1 MFYDTGPRGLYY
13 KNITIVKDTSRV
25 FRLMPQLGASLTIVI
40 LTTLEVAFMLLES
53 PIMLLESPIMLL
65 ENIYSTGV
73 THDALHIFIVQA
85 TGF

>member
-13 KNITIVKDTSRV
+13 KNITIVNDTSRV
-25 FRLMPQLGASLTIVI
+25 VSLMPQLGASLAIII
-40 LTTLEVAFMLLES
+40 LMTLQVAF
-53 PIMLLESPIMLL
+53 MLLESPIMLL